1 MRIDL
6 QCPPQRFR
14 CSLIVT
20 FVHGFRSLCEVAVQ
34 LYFLGSWGRCVAR
47 YLRLSCHT
55 MHDQHPHGTDS
66 QDLPGA
72 HLLSHTPNSNP
83 LIDYAG
89 FQPGG
94 SLFAGTSGSAAI
106 RVLGGARTQL
116 PYIGTPKCFGIT
128 TPPYQALANGEWRA
142 ALSQLGLK
150 T

>member
-66 QDLPGA
+66 RDLPGA

-94 SLFAGTSGSAAI
+94 SLFAGTSGPPQPETICAMLSCE
-106 RVLGGARTQL
+106 RT
-116 PYIGTPKCFGIT
+116 PRT
-128 TPPYQALANGEWRA
+128 
-142 ALSQLGLK
+142 
-150 T
+150 